1 MYEDR
6 GIEQRDLDNHQ
17 WKLWCQEDRLREAEI
32 LFGTRDHI
40 QNPTPQTQ
48 DFFNRTGYRQDV
60 TMNHIMAALRNT
72 PYATTSSD
80 LLDASRQPG
89 VEQANARSLLMDVA
103 VSNMM
108 VQKKQ
113 KAAGLRS
120 AKGRRRTPEE
130 AKAALEVREIQL
142 RLQEARRL
150 KNQGKKPASNS
161 AQPGASQSTLKEKS
175 SDRSCVSNLMT
186 DIFQVDGSRCQEVV
200 PTAFLT

>member
-1 MYEDR
+1 MRTGGLNKGTWTTISGNSGARKTVCEKQKFCSEPVTTSR
-6 GIEQRDLDNHQ
+6 ILHP
-17 WKLWCQEDRLREAEI
+17 RLKI
-32 LFGTRDHI
+32 
-40 QNPTPQTQ
+40 
-48 DFFNRTGYRQDV
+48 FFNRTGYRQDV

-142 RLQEARRL
+142 RLQ
-150 KNQGKKPASNS
+150 
-161 AQPGASQSTLKEKS
+161 
-175 SDRSCVSNLMT
+175 
-186 DIFQVDGSRCQEVV
+186 
-200 PTAFLT
+200 